1 MDVENSLELP
11 PKLQHRIT
19 IRCSDFTLRNK
30 TLSPKKRKKKQ
41 QLLKQALEKPRDY
54 VFIVALFKTAKGGNN
69 PIFKGQKKG

>member
-30 TLSPKKRKKKQ
+30 TPSPKKRKE

-54 VFIVALFKTAKGGNN
+54 VFIVALLKTAKGGNN
-69 PIFKGQKKG
+69 PIFKGQKG

>member
-1 MDVENSLELP
+1 MLKTVWSFLQSFNIGLLSDVVISLLEIKHP
-11 PKLQHRIT
+11 P
-19 IRCSDFTLRNK
+19 
-30 TLSPKKRKKKQ
+30 RKKEKKKT